1 MSTEYIIL
9 STEYNVKEKCRPLP
23 QRTRKKS
30 LCSAEPRPVNTAQN
44 RAFADEF
51 RKACKRYP
59 GSTALYG
66 YVAGTL
72 IVKAFQKAGKVDKE
86 RLIDALENLVV
97 DSPIGKLQMRG
108 CDHQLI
114 LPMYYG
120 ITKKSAQYGFI
131 VGSDMVTVPGKE
143 YLSTCED
150 MAKLR
155 DGGK

>member
-1 MSTEYIIL
+1 MAT
-9 STEYNVKEKCRPLP
+9 TNKEGKTLF
-23 QRTRKKS
+23 
-30 LCSAEPRPVNTAQN
+30 AEPRPVNTAQN

-72 IVKAFQKAGKVDKE
+72 IVKAFEKAGKVDKE
-86 RLIDALENLVV
+86 RFVDAFENLVV
-97 DSPIGKLQMRG
+97 DSPIGKLQMCG

-120 ITKKSAQYGFI
+120 ITKKSAQYGLL
-131 VGSDMVTVPGKE
+131 VGSDMVAVPGKE
-143 YLSTCED
+143 YLPTCND

-155 DGGK
+155 AVGK

>member
-1 MSTEYIIL
+1 MSR
-9 STEYNVKEKCRPLP
+9 KEVPMATTNKEGKTLF
-23 QRTRKKS
+23 
-30 LCSAEPRPVNTAQN
+30 AEPRPVNTAQN

-72 IVKAFQKAGKVDKE
+72 IVKAF
-86 RLIDALENLVV
+86 ENLVV
-97 DSPIGKLQMRG
+97 DSPIGKLQMCG

-120 ITKKSAQYGFI
+120 ITKKSAQYGFL
-131 VGSDMVTVPGKE
+131 VGSDMVAVPGKE
-143 YLSTCED
+143 YLPTCND

-155 DGGK
+155 AVGK